1 MVADLNQIVQREVA
15 DYVCEGINA
24 TMYYAE
30 NTSDDNNQVYLTV
43 SVRNSKPSIPEDRP
57 ETIVV
62 IMARVV
68 NHEMVIIE
76 SDKTDR
82 PLYEELMRAGIPRQ
96 QIVLRY
102 LREG

>member
-1 MVADLNQIVQREVA
+1 LAQVVQRAVA

-24 TMYYAE
+24 TMYYVE
-30 NTSDDNNQVYLTV
+30 NTSDENNQVYLTV
-43 SVRNSKPSIPEDRP
+43 SVRNPKPSVPEDRP
-57 ETIVV
+57 ETTVV

-68 NHEMVIIE
+68 NHETVIIE

-82 PLYEELMRAGIPRQ
+82 PLYEELMRAGIPRE

-102 LREG
+102 MREGER